1 MLKQYPSLVKNCVPK
16 LTQSLQV
23 VAPTEE
29 AAFGACN
36 ILKSRSLLRHLM
48 QVGWLVGCVFSN
60 ILLNCYPSLQ
70 FHLQLGFSTTKLFVS
85 PLPFFSLWTLLMSST
100 LFRV

>member
-1 MLKQYPSLVKNCVPK
+1 MFGFLVALVVNPRLAGERLEIMLKQYPSLVKNCVPK

-48 QVGWLVGCVFSN
+48 QVGWLVGWLCF
-60 ILLNCYPSLQ
+60 Q
-70 FHLQLGFSTTKLFVS
+70 
-85 PLPFFSLWTLLMSST
+85 
-100 LFRV
+100 

>member
-1 MLKQYPSLVKNCVPK
+1 VKSCVPK

-23 VAPTEE
+23 VAQTEE

-48 QVGWLVGCVFSN
+48 QVGCLVVFSVT
-60 ILLNCYPSLQ
+60 S
-70 FHLQLGFSTTKLFVS
+70 F
-85 PLPFFSLWTLLMSST
+85 
-100 LFRV
+100 

>member
-1 MLKQYPSLVKNCVPK
+1 VKNCVPK

-48 QVGWLVGCVFSN
+48 QVGWLVGYLVVFSVT
-60 ILLNCYPSLQ
+60 S
-70 FHLQLGFSTTKLFVS
+70 F
-85 PLPFFSLWTLLMSST
+85 
-100 LFRV
+100 

>member
-1 MLKQYPSLVKNCVPK
+1 VKNCVPK

-48 QVGWLVGCVFSN
+48 QDWNSMSSF
-60 ILLNCYPSLQ
+60 LLALLSSAHIETVKTQNAITEVCAIISHLLQ
-70 FHLQLGFSTTKLFVS
+70 YLLDTIRFST
-85 PLPFFSLWTLLMSST
+85 
-100 LFRV
+100 